1 MALAFLTLLAQIPD
15 PRRGQG
21 QKWKLP
27 PVLLATIL
35 AILSGAT
42 SYRKVHR
49 FIETHRLRLNEA
61 FGFGWKTAPAYSAI
75 RFILQERTFIV
86 SDKCSLPGWTATW
99 WNVSFVS
106 TGHS

>member
-1 MALAFLTLLAQIPD
+1 MPD

-35 AILSGAT
+35 AILSGAS

-49 FIETHRLRLNEA
+49 FIETHRSRLNEV

-86 SDKCSLPGWTATW
+86 SGACLAAIGKHRGERSLPGSTATRW
-99 WNVSFVS
+99 SVSFVS
-106 TGHS
+106 MERS

>member
-1 MALAFLTLLAQIPD
+1 MALEFLTLLGQIPD

-21 QKWKLP
+21 QKWKLS

-61 FGFGWKTAPAYSAI
+61 FGFGWKKAPAYSAI

-86 SDKCSLPGWTATW
+86 SGKRSLPGSTATRW
-99 WNVSFVS
+99 SVSFVS
-106 TGHS
+106 MGRS

>member
-1 MALAFLTLLAQIPD
+1 MALEFLALLGQIPD

-42 SYRKVHR
+42 SYRKIHR
-49 FIETHRLRLNEA
+49 FIETHRSRLNEA
-61 FGFGWKTAPAYSAI
+61 FGFGWKKAPAYSAI
-75 RFILQERTFIV
+75 RFILQERTFTV
-86 SDKCSLPGWTATW
+86 SDKRSLRGWTAPRW
-99 WNVSFVS
+99 SVSFVS
-106 TGHS
+106 MGRS